1 MAAAPKRES
10 GLVFRCLP
18 SAPSSLHPELL
29 TCSREA
35 RGHPSFTAGCV
46 LSNPGYV
53 SRPGGVTPGA
63 ASRAFPAVRPPVPPS
78 APRFVHKS

>member
-53 SRPGGVTPGA
+53 SRPGGSDPGSSFKSVPSC
-63 ASRAFPAVRPPVPPS
+63 ASARSALRPPFCP
-78 APRFVHKS
+78 